1 MNLQLQEVRLGKGV
15 LKRAVKTF
23 LVSVKFE
30 TVSLTNLT
38 MYCKNH
44 LDAVGMKIDCL
55 KCKILHFYVLGSFM
69 LREVLKWSFVVM
81 IFMYK
86 NVRICIVILFAFHFE
101 GVNAI

>member
-1 MNLQLQEVRLGKGV
+1 
-15 LKRAVKTF
+15 VKTC

-69 LREVLKWSFVVM
+69 LREVLIWSFVVM

-86 NVRICIVILFAFHFE
+86 ENVRICIVILFAFHFE
-101 GVNAI
+101 GVEFVTMP